1 MLDVNLKAPEHYIN
15 RELSFL
21 DFNLRVLSQ
30 VHDESLPLLERIR
43 FLGISCSNLDEF
55 FEIRVAGLKQRQELG
70 SLGSGPDGMSVPEQ
84 LAAIH
89 KRALAL
95 VEDQYQ
101 LLNQLGMM
109 AHFISAAQTGV
120 FVFNSVET
128 MRATGH
134 YFFNIVR
141 VKHLYIGHGQH
152 LE

>member
-21 DFNLRVLSQ
+21 DFNQRVLAQ

-70 SLGSGPDGMSVPEQ
+70 SLGAGPDGMSVPEQ

-101 LLNQLGMM
+101 LLNQL
-109 AHFISAAQTGV
+109 V
-120 FVFNSVET
+120 FP
-128 MRATGH
+128 A
-134 YFFNIVR
+134 
-141 VKHLYIGHGQH
+141 
-152 LE
+152 

>member
-21 DFNLRVLSQ
+21 DFNQRVLAQ
-30 VHDESLPLLERIR
+30 AHDESLPLLERIR

-70 SLGSGPDGMSVPEQ
+70 SLGGGPDGMSVPDQ
-84 LAAIH
+84 LTAIH

-101 LLNQLGMM
+101 LLNQLVFPARTIEIAGVMM
-109 AHFISAAQTGV
+109 GSSTRAKRTIENEPKRLRRITGIRFCLNSA
-120 FVFNSVET
+120 
-128 MRATGH
+128 
-134 YFFNIVR
+134 
-141 VKHLYIGHGQH
+141 
-152 LE
+152 